1 MSIIY
6 QSLLGND
13 STPHLW
19 THIDAG
25 KYDEALKELKNL
37 IAPFDPSIAEALLE
51 EETRPRLIQ
60 IDNSAVIIL
69 RGLNYNQGQDIE
81 DMISIRIWISK
92 NQITTVQRRQLQS
105 IKSIKQRVDANAGPF
120 SHIDF
125 LCELLEELN
134 NRLTTQYLDVEVIAD
149 QIEELLLTE
158 SSNNLS
164 ISESENH
171 IAMINSY
178 RRSIVLIKR
187 FIIPQREAIKHLS
200 SSQFT
205 WFTSSHK
212 RLIDEAHNDISR
224 IIEEFELLLSRFQ
237 LMRDELHTIEA
248 QRMNRHSHTLTIIA
262 SVFLP
267 LTFLTG
273 IMGMNVAGIPGS
285 GSDLS
290 FFILAVLFFFLIL
303 IQIYTFKKYKWF

>member
-25 KYDEALKELKNL
+25 NYDEAFKELKNR

-92 NQITTVQRRQLQS
+92 NQIITVQRRQLQS
-105 IKSIKQRVDANAGPF
+105 IKSIKQRVDTNTGPF
-120 SHIDF
+120 SQIDF

-134 NRLTTQYLDVEVIAD
+134 NK
-149 QIEELLLTE
+149 
-158 SSNNLS
+158 LS
-164 ISESENH
+164 ISESENR

-187 FIIPQREAIKHLS
+187 FIIPQSEAIKHLS

-205 WFTSSHK
+205 WFTNSHK
-212 RLIDEAHNDISR
+212 RLIEEAHNDISR

-273 IMGMNVAGIPGS
+273 IMGMNVAGIPGA

-303 IQIYTFKKYKWF
+303 IQIYIFKKYKWF

>member
-1 MSIIY
+1 MSILY

-13 STPHLW
+13 STPHVW

-25 KYDEALKELKNL
+25 NYDEAFKELKNR

-92 NQITTVQRRQLQS
+92 NQIITVQRRQLQS
-105 IKSIKQRVDANAGPF
+105 IKSIKQRVDTNTGPF
-120 SHIDF
+120 SQIDF

-158 SSNNLS
+158 SNKLS
-164 ISESENH
+164 ISESENR

-187 FIIPQREAIKHLS
+187 FIIPQSEAIKHLS

-205 WFTSSHK
+205 WFTNSHK
-212 RLIDEAHNDISR
+212 RLIEEAHNDISR

-273 IMGMNVAGIPGS
+273 IMGMNVAGIPGA

-303 IQIYTFKKYKWF
+303 IQIYIFKKYKWF